1 MQYADFAYY
10 NDTFKGTVLT
20 EDSADHYLMWASRDI
35 NNLAFGRIEGT
46 GLENLSPFRQESI
59 KEAVCRQAEFLQHNE
74 DLISTYLNQ
83 YSINGVSMQFG
94 SSWNLHV
101 ENGIAIPENV
111 YQILLRTGLCYRG
124 FMNYGW

>member
-35 NNLAFGRIEGT
+35 NNLTFGRIEGT

-59 KEAVCRQAEFLQHNE
+59 KEAVCRQAEFLQQNE